1 MKTGSQPIAA
11 RQVTHVS
18 RPRRIPLPI
27 RRKPASSGEPAVA
40 TPADQ
45 PRPRL
50 LRVRDPA
57 AGSGM
62 STRKPGPFS
71 PAPVMTHVR
80 VMFRDSAAK
89 QPGNQRAPTAFPE
102 VPHGLRI
109 AADPPRPARRQRRHP
124 MAVAGQAATGSIALD
139 AGISWK
145 TTAQAPAVRVVLRR
159 GYQPAI
165 RNVRPRTHHVVF
177 LLHRPHRLSH
187 QHAQG
192 RVTGSGNRIAASGF
206 AWQAVAAAAVPAVAH
221 ALHRRIR
228 AWIATRAVPPVVRLP
243 QEEQRPLMIPANRLR
258 RQRPAIRTTVK
269 ASVTGN
275 GMAPR
280 GRLIHPRARPSARVI
295 RSHRSQEHR
304 WGRSSRS
311 AARLLWAAVR
321 SLATNGICRWLVSDC
336 VSRRS
341 KKPCTW

>member
-1 MKTGSQPIAA
+1 MKNGSQPIAA
-11 RQVTHVS
+11 RQVTPVS

-27 RRKPASSGEPAVA
+27 RPRPASNDEPAVA

-45 PRPRL
+45 LRPRL
-50 LRVRDPA
+50 LPVRDPA
-57 AGSGM
+57 AGRGM

-71 PAPVMTHVR
+71 PAPVMTHVP

-89 QPGNQRAPTAFPE
+89 QPGNRRARTAFPE

-109 AADPPRPARRQRRHP
+109 AADPPRPVHRQRRHP
-124 MAVAGQAATGSIALD
+124 MAVVAPAATGSIALD

-145 TTAQAPAVRVVLRR
+145 TTAQAPAVRAVLRR
-159 GYQPAI
+159 GSQLAI
-165 RNVRPRTHHVVF
+165 RNVRRRIHHVVF
-177 LLHRPHRLSH
+177 HLHRPHRLSH

-206 AWQAVAAAAVPAVAH
+206 AWQAVAAAAVPATAR
-221 ALHRRIR
+221 ALHRPIR
-228 AWIATRAVPPVVRLP
+228 AWTATRAAPPAVRLR
-243 QEEQRPLMIPANRLR
+243 QEEQRPLTIPANRRR

-280 GRLIHPRARPSARVI
+280 GRLIHPRARTSARVI

-304 WGRSSRS
+304 WVRFSRC
-311 AARLLWAAVR
+311 AAHSPKAAAK
-321 SLATNGICRWLVSDC
+321 SLAMNGICPSKASACAPLNWVSH
-336 VSRRS
+336 
-341 KKPCTW
+341 CT

>member
-1 MKTGSQPIAA
+1 MIPKRLTGFWHSMKTGSQPIAVLP
-11 RQVTHVS
+11 VTPVS
-18 RPRRIPLPI
+18 HPRRIPLPI
-27 RRKPASSGEPAVA
+27 RQKPASNDGPAVA

-45 PRPRL
+45 LRPRL
-50 LRVRDPA
+50 LPVRDPA
-57 AGSGM
+57 AGRGM

-71 PAPVMTHVR
+71 PAHVMTHVP

-89 QPGNQRAPTAFPE
+89 QPGNRRVPTAFPE
-102 VPHGLRI
+102 VPHALRI

-124 MAVAGQAATGSIALD
+124 MAVVAPAATGSIALA

-145 TTAQAPAVRVVLRR
+145 TIAQAPAVRVVLPR
-159 GYQPAI
+159 GSQPAI
-165 RNVRPRTHHVVF
+165 RNVRRRTHHVVF
-177 LLHRPHRLSH
+177 HLHRPHRLSH
-187 QHAQG
+187 QHAQELA
-192 RVTGSGNRIAASGF
+192 TGSGNRIAAFGF
-206 AWQAVAAAAVPAVAH
+206 AWQAVAAAAVPVAAH

-228 AWIATRAVPPVVRLP
+228 AWIATREAPPAVRLP
-243 QEEQRPLMIPANRLR
+243 QEEQRPLMIPANRRR

-304 WGRSSRS
+304 
-311 AARLLWAAVR
+311 
-321 SLATNGICRWLVSDC
+321 
-336 VSRRS
+336 
-341 KKPCTW
+341 